1 MIAALGVGSLVIFAL
16 LTVSALFSAAET
28 AMTGVSKAR
37 MHQLERDGDGAAKR
51 VNKLVEQQERMIGAL
66 LLGNSLINIL
76 ASALV
81 TDLLERHLARPWGVI
96 VSTGVMTV
104 LVLVYAEVLPKTL
117 AIGRPDDVSRALSWP
132 TLIAV
137 RLFGPLIA
145 AIQTAI
151 RVGLG
156 LFGFDISPEADASA
170 AQEEIRGAIEYHH
183 EEGLVEDRDRRMLG
197 GVLDLSEMDVTQVMV
212 HRRSIVMID
221 ADLPAREVV
230 REALEAPYTRLP
242 LYRGD
247 PDNIVGVVHARDLA
261 RAISACDGDMDR
273 LDIASVSKEP
283 WFIPDTTNL
292 KDQLQA
298 FLKRKNHFALTVDEY
313 GALMGLVT
321 LEDIL
326 EEIVGEIEDEHDF
339 AVEGVRQQPDG
350 SVNVDGTVTI
360 RDLNRAMD
368 WDLPDD
374 EWVTVAGL
382 VIHEAQTIPEPG
394 QTFIFH
400 GHRFQVLRRAR
411 NQITALRVSARLDAE
426 EEKGGA

>member
-221 ADLPAREVV
+221 ADLPARDVV